1 MTMTTTLSS
10 RITYMKTSPK
20 LAFKQTFTRASST
33 KMPMSGYQ
41 SLLTYYSQ

>member
-1 MTMTTTLSS
+1 
-10 RITYMKTSPK
+10 MKTCPK
-20 LAFKQTFTRASST
+20 LAFKQTCTRASPT